1 VERVKAILALVA
13 IVALAV
19 PAAALAR
26 DSSDVTEDLSRP
38 IVTARGVG
46 AVHLGDTI
54 RSLHRR
60 HLIRYLRPG
69 CELEA
74 GQRVARL
81 SRLNGFAIFG
91 PSSNRVRSI
100 SVRGGARTAKGVT
113 IGSSPGLALHA
124 YPEAE
129 YSPPGSNPPFDI
141 GLIWVNNRETPRM
154 TFIVDPESNRI
165 SELSIPQPSFCE

>member
-1 VERVKAILALVA
+1 MKRVLVLAAIAVLAIPV
-13 IVALAV
+13 
-19 PAAALAR
+19 AAAGR
-26 DSSDVTEDLSRP
+26 DSGDVREELSRP

-46 AVHLGDTI
+46 AVHLGDTV
-54 RSLHRR
+54 RSLRRR
-60 HLIRYLRPG
+60 HLIKELGPG
-69 CELEA
+69 CELEP

-81 SRLNGFAIFG
+81 SRLNGYAIFG
-91 PSSNRVRSI
+91 PSSSRVRSI

-141 GLIWVNNRETPRM
+141 GLIWVNNRDTPRM
-154 TFIVDPESNRI
+154 TFIVDPESHRI
-165 SELSIPQPSFCE
+165 SEIDVPEPSFCE

>member
-1 VERVKAILALVA
+1 MKQTLVSVIA
-13 IVALAV
+13 IVALVV
-19 PAAALAR
+19 PAAAVGR
-26 DSSDVTEDLSRP
+26 DSGDVREELSRP

-54 RSLHRR
+54 RSLRRR
-60 HLIRYLRPG
+60 HLIKHLGPG
-69 CELEA
+69 CELEP

-81 SRLNGFAIFG
+81 RQFNGYAIFG
-91 PSSNRVRSI
+91 PNSSRVRSI
-100 SVRGGARTAKGVT
+100 GVLGGARTAKGVT

-141 GLIWVNNRETPRM
+141 GLIWVNNPETPRM
-154 TFIVDPESNRI
+154 TFIVDQESHRI
-165 SELSIPQPSFCE
+165 SEIDVPEPNFCE

>member
-1 VERVKAILALVA
+1 MKRILALAAVA
-13 IVALAV
+13 VLAV
-19 PAAALAR
+19 PVAAAGR
-26 DSSDVTEDLSRP
+26 DSGDFTEELSRP

-60 HLIRYLRPG
+60 HLIKELGPG
-69 CELEA
+69 CELEP

-81 SRLNGFAIFG
+81 SRLNGYAIFG

-154 TFIVDPESNRI
+154 TFTVDPESNRI
-165 SELSIPQPSFCE
+165 SELSIPEPSFCE